1 VTGQRG
7 LQRIEAT
14 RLTEALARTP
24 AEHHVI
30 WTGHP
35 PGVRDGSMRS
45 RALACIQEV
54 GVPVSLRVVMT
65 RAARISDELG
75 FDPDAVRS
83 AVRMYQIARP
93 AVYLLVR
100 RLYSN
105 DFVAVADIPY
115 PAGCS
120 GRIASGE
127 LVLGRGVRRFSP
139 PHAVAPAQGLASLD
153 LQSAGA
159 SAQLGAR

>member
-1 VTGQRG
+1 
-7 LQRIEAT
+7 LQRIDER
-14 RLTEALARTP
+14 RLTEAIARTP

-35 PGVRDGSMRS
+35 PVVRGGSMRS
-45 RALACIQEV
+45 RALACVQEI
-54 GVPVSLRVVMT
+54 GVPVSLRVIMT

-83 AVRMYQIARP
+83 AVRMCQMARP
-93 AVYLLVR
+93 AVYLLVN
-100 RLYSN
+100 RLFSN

-127 LVLGRGVRRFSP
+127 VVLGRGVRRFSLAHADAP
-139 PHAVAPAQGLASLD
+139 PQQALSALR
-153 LQSAGA
+153 LQSI
-159 SAQLGAR
+159 